1 MSECPICLEVIECG
15 KNSITTECGH
25 CFHASCLMTNVAHNG
40 FDCPYCRTVMAEEP
54 EEDDDSDDEDDAEF
68 EEDDEFALRGFR
80 LFMNNVEGEE
90 HDAEDLVD
98 EDEDEAQRQVVH
110 PAPDWVDPKP
120 SPAFISQKLSQQ
132 GVTMEDLVKCLLLNH
147 DEYYEAEDIYDR
159 MDSEIFGKLRI
170 VISNFTPEQEPV
182 LLEQEPVLLEPVIP
196 VLLEPVIP
204 VVKPIEARHRRI
216 MYHV

>member
-1 MSECPICLEVIECG
+1 MSECPICLDVIECG

-40 FDCPYCRTVMAEEP
+40 FDCPYCRAVMAEEP
-54 EEDDDSDDEDDAEF
+54 EEDEDSADDDSEF

-80 LFMNNVEGEE
+80 LFMNNVEGED

-120 SPAFISQKLSQQ
+120 SPAFIAHKLSQQ

-170 VISNFTPEQEPV
+170 VISNFTPEQELQQV
-182 LLEQEPVLLEPVIP
+182 LPD
-196 VLLEPVIP
+196 
-204 VVKPIEARHRRI
+204 VKSIEALPRRI